1 MIICFDLD
9 GTLID
14 TEDWII
20 NSLKEAYKNN
30 NKKIPTKK
38 QILANWG
45 NISTVIIRKSSQEK
59 LTKKEVENIRVE
71 FYRIRDQSI
80 SKVKPFKNTKRVL
93 NQLSKK
99 YKIALVSN
107 NNHKELLKLLK
118 ATKIDKK
125 IFKTIIGDDEVKR
138 AKPFPDEIYT
148 AEKRLGKKVK
158 FMIGDSIQ
166 DIKTAKAAKVKSIVI
181 KTGPKETWKNLKKAD
196 FIIKDIKEIP
206 KLIKEA
212 KQWFTETV
220 NL

>member
-14 TEDWII
+14 TEKWII
-20 NSLKEAYKNN
+20 DSLKEAYKNN
-30 NKKIPTKK
+30 NKKVPTKK

-45 NISTVIIRKSSQEK
+45 NISTVIIRKSTEEK
-59 LTKKEVENIRVE
+59 LTKKEVEDIRTE

-80 SKVKPFKNTKRVL
+80 NKVKPFKNTKRIL
-93 NQLSKK
+93 KQLSKN
-99 YKIALVSN
+99 YKLALVSN

-148 AEKRLGKKVK
+148 EEKRLGKQVK
-158 FMIGDSIQ
+158 FMFGDSIQ

-181 KTGPKETWKNLKKAD
+181 KTGPKETWKNLKEAD

-212 KQWFTETV
+212 EQ
-220 NL
+220 

>member
-166 DIKTAKAAKVKSIVI
+166 DIKSPKAAKVKSIVI

-212 KQWFTETV
+212 KQ
-220 NL
+220 

>member
-138 AKPFPDEIYT
+138 AKPFPDEIYKV
-148 AEKRLGKKVK
+148 EKKLKKKVK
-158 FMIGDSIQ
+158 FMVGDTVQ
-166 DIKTAKAAKVKSIVI
+166 DIKTAKAAKVKSIII
-181 KTGPKETWKNLKKAD
+181 KTGPKQTWKTLNNANV
-196 FIIKDIKEIP
+196 IIKDIKELP
-206 KLIKEA
+206 KLIKEVQ
-212 KQWFTETV
+212 K
-220 NL
+220 

>member
-14 TEDWII
+14 TEKWII
-20 NSLKEAYKNN
+20 DSLKEAYKNN
-30 NKKIPTKK
+30 NKKVPTKK

-45 NISTVIIRKSSQEK
+45 NISTVIIRKSTEEK
-59 LTKKEVENIRVE
+59 LTKKEVEDIRTE

-80 SKVKPFKNTKRVL
+80 NKVKPFKNTKRIL
-93 NQLSKK
+93 KQLSKN
-99 YKIALVSN
+99 YKLALVSN

-148 AEKRLGKKVK
+148 AEKRLGKQVK
-158 FMIGDSIQ
+158 FMVGDSIQ

-181 KTGPKETWKNLKKAD
+181 KTGPKETWKNLKEAD

-212 KQWFTETV
+212 EQ
-220 NL
+220 